1 MQNPI
6 RLNDIQRNEMISSLQ
21 TYFEQEKDEQLGD
34 LAASLLLD
42 FIIKELGPIFYN
54 AGIEASYQF
63 MNEKIEDLFGIQV
76 RER

>member
-6 RLNDIQRNEMISSLQ
+6 KLNDTQRNEMISSLQ

-34 LAASLLLD
+34 LAAGLLLD

-54 AGIEASYQF
+54 AGIEASYMF